1 MRSRGI
7 PPIEGADRQRYIEQ
21 AKLDFMDY
29 AMLGD
34 AEASLEEGVLTL
46 KVDLRP
52 RSDTTQG

>member
-1 MRSRGI
+1 
-7 PPIEGADRQRYIEQ
+7 
-21 AKLDFMDY
+21 MDY